1 MGSFETKSKFRSKLI
16 SAAVVLGI
24 GQAVIGNLGVFPL
37 WSKNY
42 SPVREGKSLVSASL
56 SADQMLFALAGF
68 RELIAGILWVRAD
81 SFFETGNY
89 DAILPIIRLVTML
102 DPHQIDVYATGMWH
116 IGYNFTDE
124 DQRSDRRYLPSAVAL
139 GTEGA
144 EQNPN
149 TYEMFFETSW
159 LWYHKIEDNYPAAV
173 RWMEEAHKRKDIL
186 PARRNLLSRLYERN
200 GEVQKSLDLWYT
212 LFDEATKNYEKDAN
226 HANYSLRT
234 NRDTIEGNLDTLL
247 VRMSQRGFFNQKNGG
262 TATDYDTNPP
272 FDVAFSAKVTV
283 VGEKVL
289 KITGTWNVLSI
300 GSRIRCVLRD
310 ADYPDAIKGSVDWE
324 AQAKS
329 VNLDP
334 PRDRTYMQEG
344 LFVRNQRFD
353 KKIDM
358 SRDPTMYPMV
368 GKNYVVEFYYN
379 PRSAPAHIQDKFGWN
394 GEGMTDHTA
403 SNMSTDARPG
413 MKCLYVALPL
423 TKEQL
428 LLRGE
433 WADKV
438 PVVKTQNY
446 IETEKSYSDDKVN
459 QLDIPALG
467 ANQAPK
473 K

>member
-1 MGSFETKSKFRSKLI
+1 MGSFETKKAFRSKLAV
-16 SAAVVLGI
+16 AAVGLFV
-24 GQAVIGNLGVFPL
+24 GQAVIGNLGVFPG

-42 SPVREGKSLVSASL
+42 SPVKEGKSLVSASL

-102 DPHQIDVYATGMWH
+102 DPHQIDVFATGMWH

-173 RWMEEAHKRKDIL
+173 KWMEQAHARKDIL
-186 PARRNLLSRLYERN
+186 PARRNLLCRLYERN
-200 GEVQKSLDLWYT
+200 GQVDKSVELWFK
-212 LFDEATKNYEKDAN
+212 LSDEAQKAYEADKEKR
-226 HANYSLRT
+226 NYSLRT
-234 NRDTIEGNLDTLL
+234 NRDTIESNLDTLL
-247 VRMSQRGFFNQKNGG
+247 VRMSQRGFFNQQAGG
-262 TATDYDTNPP
+262 NFTDYDTNPP
-272 FDVAFSAKVTV
+272 FDVGFSAKVTV
-283 VGEKVL
+283 VDEKVL
-289 KITGTWNVLSI
+289 KVQGTWNVLSI
-300 GSRIRCVLRD
+300 GSRLRCVLRD
-310 ADYPDAIKGSVDWE
+310 ADYPNAIKGSVDWE
-324 AQAKS
+324 SQAKG
-329 VNLDP
+329 VDLDP
-334 PRDRTYMQEG
+334 PKDRTYMQEG

-368 GKNYVVEFYYN
+368 GKNYVIEFYYN

-394 GEGMTDHTA
+394 GEGMTDKNIG
-403 SNMSTDARPG
+403 NMSTDARPG
-413 MKCLYVALPL
+413 MKVLYASLPL

-433 WADKV
+433 WTDKV
-438 PVVKTQNY
+438 PVVKTSNY
-446 IETEKSYSDDKVN
+446 VETEKNYTDGKDK
-459 QLDIPALG
+459 LDIPGLPG
-467 ANQAPK
+467 KQ
-473 K
+473 

>member
-1 MGSFETKSKFRSKLI
+1 MGSFETKSKFRSKLAMG
-16 SAAVVLGI
+16 AAALFV
-24 GQAVIGNLGVFPL
+24 GQAVIGNVGVFPL

-42 SPVREGKSLVSASL
+42 SPVKQGKSLVSASH

-102 DPHQIDVYATGMWH
+102 DPNQIDVFATGMWH

-144 EQNPN
+144 EENPE

-173 RWMEEAHKRKDIL
+173 KWMELAHQRKDIL
-186 PARRNLLSRLYERN
+186 PARRNLLARLYERN
-200 GEVQKSLDLWYT
+200 GQVDKSVELWYK
-212 LFDEATKNYEKDAN
+212 LSDEADKAYNADKEKR
-226 HANYSLRT
+226 NYSLRT

-247 VRMSQRGFFNQKNGG
+247 VRMSQRGFFNQKAGG
-262 TATDYDTNPP
+262 SYTDYDTNPP
-272 FDVAFSAKVTV
+272 FDVGFSAKVTV
-283 VGEKVL
+283 VDEKVL
-289 KITGTWNVLSI
+289 KIQGTWNVLSI

-329 VNLDP
+329 VDLDP

-344 LFVRNQRFD
+344 LFVRNQRFE

-368 GKNYVVEFYYN
+368 GKNYVIEFYYN

-394 GEGMTDHTA
+394 GEGMTDKNL

-413 MKCLYVALPL
+413 MKVLYASLPF

-433 WADKV
+433 WTDKV
-438 PVVKTQNY
+438 PVMKTANY
-446 IETEKSYSDDKVN
+446 VETDRNYLETPDKI
-459 QLDIPALG
+459 DIPGLPG
-467 ANQAPK
+467 K